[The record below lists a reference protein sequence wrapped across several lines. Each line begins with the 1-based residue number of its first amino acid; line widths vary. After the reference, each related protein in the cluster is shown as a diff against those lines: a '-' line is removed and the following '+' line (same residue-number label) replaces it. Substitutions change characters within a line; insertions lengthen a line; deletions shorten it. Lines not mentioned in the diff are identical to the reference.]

1 MFISGL
7 MSIVYNSFDGTHTHS
22 SQCLPCRK
30 KENGTNI
37 ICGIR
42 IDTTCLGYSIVVG
55 GSLDYLKEIRDKI
68 DQLTKFPCNIMG
80 DTIWGIE
87 IIDTSPEGDCDL
99 SYWTNSFVI
108 SATCDI
114 AGNFMVVKN
123 ERLIDS
129 CMTRWVTTWQK
140 DSLTTFGDSVTSFS
154 YVIYRPIRV
163 IFKDEKI
170 LFSTFEFADI
180 HYYISYEDSE
190 EIRKKWRN

>member
-1 MFISGL
+1 MKRLFIMLPSLLIGL
-7 MSIVYNSFDGTHTHS
+7 TAQTQNVVDLSLLIHD
-22 SQCLPCRK
+22 
-30 KENGTNI
+30 
-37 ICGIR
+37 
-42 IDTTCLGYSIVVG
+42 SIVVG
-55 GSLDYLKEIRDKI
+55 GSMD
-68 DQLTKFPCNIMG
+68 LTGFPCDIIG

-114 AGNFMVVKN
+114 AGNFMIVKN
-123 ERLIDS
+123 ERLVDS

-140 DSLTTFGDSVTSFS
+140 DSLTTLGDSVTTFS

-163 IFKDEKI
+163 VFKDKKI

>member
-1 MFISGL
+1 MKRLFIMLPSLLIGL
-7 MSIVYNSFDGTHTHS
+7 TAQTQNVVDLLLLIHD
-22 SQCLPCRK
+22 
-30 KENGTNI
+30 
-37 ICGIR
+37 
-42 IDTTCLGYSIVVG
+42 SIVVG

-108 SATCDI
+108 SATCSNE
-114 AGNFMVVKN
+114 GNFMIVKN
-123 ERLIDS
+123 ERLVDS

-140 DSLTTFGDSVTSFS
+140 DSLTTLGDSVTTFS

-163 IFKDEKI
+163 VFKDKKI